1 MWRSVLLAVVLVV
14 SFTATAQADLY
25 TVFDRATAMPG
36 DVVKIR
42 TTGIVTGSPRITV
55 YLVPLRLARS
65 GAHQTSTGPPR
76 DRRWIRVGPLVGAGS
91 KTRREA
97 RISFVLP
104 ATLPAG
110 DYTTG
115 FWCRPCAPP
124 NGATFTSAQPGQRW
138 SQKARLPKIIRVLP
152 PKPSTPGETLSVSQS
167 APSRLWLAA
176 LAAATLVAAATAFTY
191 RRARR

>member
-1 MWRSVLLAVVLVV
+1 MWRIVALAVVLAV
-14 SFTATAQADLY
+14 SVTATAHADLY

-36 DVVKIR
+36 ASVRIR
-42 TTGIVTGSPRITV
+42 TTGIVTGSPDVTV

-76 DRRWIRVGPLVGAGS
+76 DPRWIRVGPLVRAGS
-91 KTRREA
+91 KMGREA

-104 ATLPAG
+104 ARLPAG

-124 NGATFTSAQPGQRW
+124 KGATFTSAQPGQRW
-138 SQKARLPKIIRVLP
+138 SPNARLQKIIRVLA
-152 PKPSTPGETLSVSQS
+152 PKPPT
-167 APSRLWLAA
+167 
-176 LAAATLVAAATAFTY
+176 
-191 RRARR
+191 